1 MKENIEIISNNRKAF
16 HSYTIIE
23 KFEAGLILYGSEVK
37 SLREKKLNLKESF
50 ITLNN
55 NRFFLINAH
64 ISQYSHAGFNGHD
77 PVRKREILLNKKEIH
92 KLKNVV
98 AQKGLTIVPLKAY
111 FKNGIAKLEFAT
123 ARGKKMYQKKEAL
136 KIKDLDREARREIR
150 RG

>member
-111 FKNGIAKLEFAT
+111 FKNGIAKVEFAT

-136 KIKDLDREARREIR
+136 KIKDLDREALREIR